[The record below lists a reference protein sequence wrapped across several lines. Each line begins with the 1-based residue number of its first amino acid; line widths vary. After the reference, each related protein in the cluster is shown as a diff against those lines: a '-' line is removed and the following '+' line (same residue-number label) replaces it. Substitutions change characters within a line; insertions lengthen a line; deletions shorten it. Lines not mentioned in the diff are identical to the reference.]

1 MARTK
6 GNGII
11 KSHSLYKVNF
21 ASALAVSAL
30 LSGCSF
36 NPAGVVNAV
45 NPVNLYKS
53 AVNYF
58 KGDDLENPKE
68 SSEQVNQNGPK
79 SKGGKEF
86 SASNTKFPALSRVD
100 QQQDYALAREKGG
113 LVADVQGR
121 KYAPSI
127 ARQGEAAT
135 RLAAAPPEPPKNSV
149 NAPLPEKT
157 AKPSAATR
165 QVAAVTTK
173 EVAPRPGLPT
183 TAEQRAFEMRLRK
196 QLAEIR
202 ARASEQ
208 GPALQAMD
216 VGSRV
221 FLAADNFGTVVISSN
236 GIEAGTQP
244 KPSAIAV
251 KPSAMALPLSSTV
264 NSGGLSYLEREPRPV
279 APEAVKIATIQFD
292 NGSTKLSQGDQ
303 QILANVRQLQ
313 RERGGRIHIVG
324 HASSRTRAL
333 DPVRHKMI
341 NFRVSVDRA
350 NAVARELIRLG
361 SKKNQLSVDAV
372 SDTAPLYYEVMPMG
386 EAGNR
391 RAEIYLES

>member
-6 GNGII
+6 VNGII
-11 KSHSLYKVNF
+11 KSHKLYKVTF
-21 ASALAVSAL
+21 ASALAFSAL
-30 LSGCSF
+30 LSGCS
-36 NPAGVVNAV
+36 PAGLVKAV
-45 NPVNLYKS
+45 NPVNIYES

-58 KGDDLENPKE
+58 KGDDPQNPKE
-68 SSEQVNQNGPK
+68 SGKQVNQDNLK
-79 SKGGKEF
+79 ATGGKQLPT
-86 SASNTKFPALSRVD
+86 SNRKFPGLSRVD

-135 RLAAAPPEPPKNSV
+135 RLAAAPPEPPKNPV
-149 NAPLPEKT
+149 NVPLPKKT
-157 AKPSAATR
+157 AKPSVVSR
-165 QVAAVTTK
+165 QVAAVTT
-173 EVAPRPGLPT
+173 EAIPRTGLPT
-183 TAEQRAFEMRLRK
+183 TAEQQAFEMRLRK

-202 ARASEQ
+202 ARANEEV
-208 GPALQAMD
+208 PALLAKGA
-216 VGSRV
+216 GSRV
-221 FLAADNFGTVVISSN
+221 SLAADNFGTVVISSN
-236 GIEAGTQP
+236 GIEAGAQL
-244 KPSAIAV
+244 KPSAV
-251 KPSAMALPLSSTV
+251 NLKPSAVAQPLSSTV
-264 NSGGLSYLEREPRPV
+264 NSGGLSYLKRKPKPV
-279 APEAVKIATIQFD
+279 GPDAVKVATIQFD

-361 SKKNQLSVDAV
+361 SKKDQLSVDAV
-372 SDTAPLYYEVMPMG
+372 SDTDPLYYEVMPMG